1 MGPDATQLIE
11 RARNS
16 PTGAGTEAAI
26 ARLGRDIE
34 ASLTRAPTAQLRREL
49 AQYHQTVGT
58 GRGSGQVLTAM
69 SHFDLLASTQLRNC
83 GIRPVK
89 G

>member
-1 MGPDATQLIE
+1 MGPDATQVFE

-16 PTGAGTEAAI
+16 PSGAGTEAAI
-26 ARLGRDIE
+26 TRLGRDIE

-49 AQYHQTVGT
+49 AQYHQIVRT
-58 GRGSGQVLTAM
+58 GRGTGQVLTAM

-83 GIRPVK
+83 GIRPIR